1 MEIKQ
6 KLKNIEKRLLEI
18 EQEKHILEFD
28 TTDAEKVSLQLKR
41 QFILDARNGWKTKG
55 IWDVAVPIAVSVIT
69 AYLVSIFVAT
79 PKP

>member
-55 IWDVAVPIAVSVIT
+55 IWDVVVPIAVSVIT